1 MSRKTNKTNHVLNLL
16 ASGVKAASQA
26 EPESSEKPS
35 QAEQPAQT
43 PTGQTAEQMQAS
55 AGQTAEP
62 VQSSAGQTAE
72 PVQSSAGQTAQ
83 PVQSSA
89 GQTAQPV
96 QPSGVSVVRKSDGGV
111 ADQIRDTLEKEFRA
125 AVKEELEE
133 EQARKTREEQKKK
146 TQKKKET
153 AVSEKK
159 EPSPEKPSEA
169 PAEKQEEEEDD
180 FITVNVMERLVRE
193 KVPQY
198 ISQFR
203 VCGCRRCLADVTAL
217 ALTELPAKYVVINR
231 SAVSPLMNFY
241 STKYA
246 GRITVE
252 VTKACMA
259 VQKNPH
265 HK

>member
-16 ASGVKAASQA
+16 TSGVKAAS
-26 EPESSEKPS
+26 ETE
-35 QAEQPAQT
+35 T
-43 PTGQTAEQMQAS
+43 P
-55 AGQTAEP
+55 AGQP
-62 VQSSAGQTAE
+62 
-72 PVQSSAGQTAQ
+72 
-83 PVQSSA
+83 
-89 GQTAQPV
+89 
-96 QPSGVSVVRKSDGGV
+96 PSVSIVRKNDDGV
-111 ADQIRDTLEKEFRA
+111 ADQIRDTLEKEFQT
-125 AVKEELEE
+125 AVKEEMDEKE
-133 EQARKTREEQKKK
+133 A
-146 TQKKKET
+146 KKEQE
-153 AVSEKK
+153 AQKQKAPVSEKK
-159 EPSPEKPSEA
+159 EEPPKKAQEPSSEKA
-169 PAEKQEEEEDD
+169 EEEEDD
-180 FITVNVMERLVRE
+180 FFIVNVMERLVKE

-198 ISQFR
+198 ISQFH

>member
-16 ASGVKAASQA
+16 TSGVKAAS
-26 EPESSEKPS
+26 ETE
-35 QAEQPAQT
+35 T
-43 PTGQTAEQMQAS
+43 P
-55 AGQTAEP
+55 AGQP
-62 VQSSAGQTAE
+62 
-72 PVQSSAGQTAQ
+72 
-83 PVQSSA
+83 
-89 GQTAQPV
+89 
-96 QPSGVSVVRKSDGGV
+96 PSVSIVRKNDDGV
-111 ADQIRDTLEKEFRA
+111 ADQIRDTLEKEFQT
-125 AVKEELEE
+125 AVKEEMEE
-133 EQARKTREEQKKK
+133 KEARKEKEAQKQNAQKKK
-146 TQKKKET
+146 
-153 AVSEKK
+153 APVSEKK
-159 EPSPEKPSEA
+159 EEPPKKAQEPSSEKA
-169 PAEKQEEEEDD
+169 EEEEDD
-180 FITVNVMERLVRE
+180 FFIVNVMERLVKE

-198 ISQFR
+198 ISQFH

>member
-16 ASGVKAASQA
+16 TSGVKAAS
-26 EPESSEKPS
+26 ETE
-35 QAEQPAQT
+35 T
-43 PTGQTAEQMQAS
+43 P
-55 AGQTAEP
+55 AGQP
-62 VQSSAGQTAE
+62 
-72 PVQSSAGQTAQ
+72 
-83 PVQSSA
+83 
-89 GQTAQPV
+89 
-96 QPSGVSVVRKSDGGV
+96 PSVSIVRKNDDGV
-111 ADQIRDTLEKEFRA
+111 ADQIRDTLEKEFQT
-125 AVKEELEE
+125 AVKEEREE
-133 EQARKTREEQKKK
+133 KEARKEQEA
-146 TQKKKET
+146 QKQNAQKQNAQKQK
-153 AVSEKK
+153 APVSEKK
-159 EPSPEKPSEA
+159 EEPPKKSREPSVGKA
-169 PAEKQEEEEDD
+169 EEEEDD
-180 FITVNVMERLVRE
+180 FFIVNVMERLVRE
-193 KVPQY
+193 KAPQY
-198 ISQFR
+198 ISQFH

>member
-16 ASGVKAASQA
+16 TSGVKAAS
-26 EPESSEKPS
+26 ETE
-35 QAEQPAQT
+35 T
-43 PTGQTAEQMQAS
+43 P
-55 AGQTAEP
+55 AGQP
-62 VQSSAGQTAE
+62 
-72 PVQSSAGQTAQ
+72 
-83 PVQSSA
+83 
-89 GQTAQPV
+89 
-96 QPSGVSVVRKSDGGV
+96 PSVSIVRKNDDGV
-111 ADQIRDTLEKEFRA
+111 ADQIRDTLEKEFQT
-125 AVKEELEE
+125 AVKEEMDEKE
-133 EQARKTREEQKKK
+133 ARKEKEAQKQNAQKKK
-146 TQKKKET
+146 
-153 AVSEKK
+153 APVSEKK
-159 EPSPEKPSEA
+159 EEPPKKSQEPSVGK
-169 PAEKQEEEEDD
+169 AEEDEDD
-180 FITVNVMERLVRE
+180 FFIVNVMERLVRE
-193 KVPQY
+193 KAPQY
-198 ISQFR
+198 ISQFH

>member
-26 EPESSEKPS
+26 EPESSAKPS

-43 PTGQTAEQMQAS
+43 PT
-55 AGQTAEP
+55 
-62 VQSSAGQTAE
+62 GQTAE

-111 ADQIRDTLEKEFRA
+111 ADQIRDTLEKEFRD

-133 EQARKTREEQKKK
+133 EQARKNREEQEKKV
-146 TQKKKET
+146 QKKKET
-153 AVSEKK
+153 PVSEKK
-159 EPSPEKPSEA
+159 EPSPEKPSETH
-169 PAEKQEEEEDD
+169 AEKQEEEEDD

-198 ISQFR
+198 ISQFH